1 MNNYVLKKYK
11 KFYKEHRYIPP
22 LFNPYNCYEI
32 GDIAPTITSQ
42 CGSTTTTATIL
53 IKESKEL
60 HNGNKKEYGS
70 NDSHY

>member
-1 MNNYVLKKYK
+1 MNDYVLNKYK
-11 KFYKEHRYIPP
+11 KFYKEYGYIPT

-53 IKESKEL
+53 IKESKER
-60 HNGNKKEYGS
+60 NNAKEKE
-70 NDSHY
+70 

>member
-1 MNNYVLKKYK
+1 MNKFVLNKYK
-11 KFYKEHRYIPP
+11 EFYKEHRYIPP

-53 IKESKEL
+53 IKEIEVDY
-60 HNGNKKEYGS
+60 GNEKEYGN
-70 NDSHY
+70 NDSHD

>member
-1 MNNYVLKKYK
+1 MNDYVLNKYRE
-11 KFYKEHRYIPP
+11 FYKEHRYIPP

-53 IKESKEL
+53 IKEIEVDY
-60 HNGNKKEYGS
+60 GNKKEYGS
-70 NDSHY
+70 NDSHD